1 MEFTLRDPL
10 VLNGRWLFDTVSERL
25 VDLDGHKADFTL
37 TPLCARLLGL
47 FAASPQA
54 VLRRRQLFELGWKAF
69 GFEVCEN
76 SLNQVISALRA
87 TFETIDPGRPY
98 FKTLPRIGY
107 CFLAEV
113 RPATPA
119 DCPPRL
125 PGRSADARQPD
136 ARHILRAHSGEPSAQ
151 QAVAGDWQHAQ
162 QDSLPLS
169 LLVIAVDQLA
179 EINACDG
186 RNAGNEALA
195 MIEKSIVQQLHRPGD
210 CVTRAHG
217 ATFVVRLADTDVA
230 GACQVAHRIRAAVQ
244 DCGRNGADG
253 GVPDELTMSIGIGCT
268 APARFESASAFI
280 AATYAALD
288 AAKRAGGDQ
297 IAIDSA
303 ASSDHTGTPQLEA
316 LTA

>member
-1 MEFTLRDPL
+1 
-10 VLNGRWLFDTVSERL
+10 LNGRWLFDTLSERL
-25 VDLDGHKADFTL
+25 VDLDGHKAGVML

-76 SLNQVISALRA
+76 SLNQVISSLRA
-87 TFETIDPGRPY
+87 AFETIDPGRRY
-98 FKTLPRIGY
+98 FKTVPRIGY

-119 DCPPRL
+119 DCPRRA
-125 PGRSADARQPD
+125 PGGSADALQAN
-136 ARHILRAHSGEPSAQ
+136 ARHMFGAHSGERSAQ
-151 QAVAGDWQHAQ
+151 QGVAGDWQHAQ
-162 QDSLPLS
+162 QDTPPLS

-179 EINACDG
+179 EINARYG

-210 CVTRAHG
+210 FATRAHG

-244 DCGRNGADG
+244 ECARNGANG

-280 AATYAALD
+280 VATYAALD

-297 IAIDSA
+297 IAIDSV
-303 ASSDHTGTPQLEA
+303 ASSDHAGTYQLES